1 MKNLFYALLFL
12 SIPNFAFADAG
23 VPILMVINLS
33 FILTLIP
40 VITIECFYFI
50 KNYTLIKK

>member
-50 KNYTLIKK
+50 KKF